1 MSIAFNGKG
10 MASLL
15 FNGKLAAQIFFGAKL
30 IWQKISKLLEYG
42 YGGGQNN
49 CYEIVPTE
57 DIPLSSISV
66 FAQYNNTSDLRVRII
81 NECGLLIA
89 DSSQNGVASK
99 ADLYNLTGDD
109 GGFMNTVSSLGTVT
123 LFKGNKYYINV
134 QKNGTGSWN
143 FARYVGETGKYKS
156 YQNVNHM
163 SLLSGSGERECFGV
177 CSVFD
182 DLKNIDVGYFAWTGG
197 AIGNG
202 VQPQQGSSN
211 EPYPYLLKRNV
222 SRIRHLFTD
231 AEFNN
236 VPVGQYNDDI
246 ARYAYIYYCMG
257 NTIGDEFMMLTD
269 YWNQGFMADPNSQ
282 TRYFD
287 NNRHKIC
294 TTKWPFDHNKITSM
308 TPVDAEPQSPSQWD
322 IYYKSDANAWTGSV
336 GKKRAVVT
344 WNGSEWIAAVNW
356 SAEWDVDSQYDA
368 SNYCE
373 VATQDYTARGF
384 MTSSLETGSKW
395 YFKANNIEV

>member
-30 IWQKISKLLEYG
+30 IWQKIQKLLEYDFG
-42 YGGGQNN
+42 AGQNN
-49 CYEIVPTE
+49 CYEITPTE
-57 DIPLSSISV
+57 DISLSSISA
-66 FAQYNNTSDLRVRII
+66 FAKYNNASDMTVRII
-81 NECGLLIA
+81 NECGILIA
-89 DSSQNGVASK
+89 ESSQNGVASK

-134 QKNGTGSWN
+134 QKGGTGGWN
-143 FARYVGETGKYKS
+143 LARYVGETGNYKS

-163 SLLSGSGERECFGV
+163 SVLSGSGERKSFGV

-222 SRIRHLFTD
+222 SRVRHLFTD
-231 AEFNN
+231 VEFNN

-308 TPVDAEPQSPSQWD
+308 TPVDNEPQSPSQWD

-384 MTSSLETGSKW
+384 MTSSLQTGSKW